1 MTKETL
7 EEAAKKY
14 SGIAYD
20 RSDYEE
26 MYYNQQGCD
35 RYDAFINGA
44 KWQQEQD
51 NKELA
56 MWKLAVEKQEAR
68 CTALR
73 DVISDLQ
80 DKNKYSE
87 KDLRE
92 AFIAGGNSQIEEDDD
107 YGSRYLK
114 YMEDWFQKFKK
125 K

>member
-1 MTKETL
+1 MEQIKETL

-44 KWQQEQD
+44 KWQAER
-51 NKELA
+51 
-56 MWKLAVEKQEAR
+56 M
-68 CTALR
+68 
-73 DVISDLQ
+73 
-80 DKNKYSE
+80 YSE
-87 KDLRE
+87 EEIILSMK
-92 AFIAGGNSQIEEDDD
+92 NS
-107 YGSRYLK
+107 YGFK
-114 YMEDWFQKFKK
+114 YFSEKKFLQNLEQLKK